1 MELASSLDANRLIT
15 GAGCCGRL
23 LTVSSSVKSITIDV
37 VGAVCSLKVDVEKS
51 APPEFTVVDG
61 IVLAV
66 LGLPSAVMVVQL
78 RFSPKLREPD
88 RVEQGRV
95 GQRSQLQS
103 HTEKS

>member
-1 MELASSLDANRLIT
+1 MRMELASSLDANQLIT

-37 VGAVCSLKVDVEKS
+37 VGAVCSLKVDVEKR

-61 IVLAV
+61 IVLAA

-78 RFSPKLREPD
+78 RFSSKLREPD
-88 RVEQGRV
+88 RVEQG
-95 GQRSQLQS
+95 
-103 HTEKS
+103 

>member
-1 MELASSLDANRLIT
+1 MGESLSVIVDPLTIASP
-15 GAGCCGRL
+15 G
-23 LTVSSSVKSITIDV
+23 
-37 VGAVCSLKVDVEKS
+37 SLKVDVEKS

-78 RFSPKLREPD
+78 RFSSKLREPD

-95 GQRSQLQS
+95 GQRSQL
-103 HTEKS
+103 